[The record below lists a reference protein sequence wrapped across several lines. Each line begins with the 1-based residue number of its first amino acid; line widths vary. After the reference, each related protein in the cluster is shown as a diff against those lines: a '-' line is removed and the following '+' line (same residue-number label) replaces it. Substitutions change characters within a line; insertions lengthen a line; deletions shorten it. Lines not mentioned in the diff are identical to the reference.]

1 LLPVII
7 SVAVFFAFK
16 DIAYKVLDIMPESFA
31 ESASVPL
38 QQVGYVIKEHT
49 DEEIEAVLTDEEYG
63 ILCKV
68 MPLTKVREV
77 YELGYTDSYKF
88 DKEFDDD
95 FFNEYKSEFMS
106 IWAKILPKFFPEYVT
121 SYLAQTAG
129 YWHYGETNTVATQ
142 GVWEDNE
149 IGVKRRDI
157 IYNLTGLSLYSLIE
171 KLMLGMRK
179 APLLC
184 ILSSMAMQ
192 FYALLLMMAAM
203 YRRRFKGL
211 ITDDSLRRTVTA
223 YMPLILLW
231 ISIMVATPAFC
242 LFRYTYPFFIL
253 WPVTIYILINS
264 DKGMENNR

>member
-1 LLPVII
+1 MIQEPIFI
-7 SVAVFFAFK
+7 DTHIHGAFGE
-16 DIAYKVLDIMPESFA
+16 DVSD
-31 ESASVPL
+31 ASS
-38 QQVGYVIKEHT
+38 E
-49 DEEIEAVLTDEEYG
+49 G
-63 ILCKV
+63 IVK
-68 MPLTKVREV
+68 M
-77 YELGYTDSYKF
+77 
-88 DKEFDDD
+88 
-95 FFNEYKSEFMS
+95 
-106 IWAKILPKFFPEYVT
+106 AKLLPKFFPEYVT

-142 GVWEDNE
+142 GVWKDNE
-149 IGVKRRDI
+149 IGVKRTDI
-157 IYNLTGLSLYSLIE
+157 IYNMTGLSLYSLIE

-192 FYALLLMMAAM
+192 FYAVLLMMAAVF
-203 YRRRFKGL
+203 RRRNKKL

-253 WPVTIYILINS
+253 WPVTIYILINP
-264 DKGMENNR
+264 DKGMENNE